1 MLHLRHPDFQGF
13 SGATIRLQYPSRMAT
28 PESFTPS
35 AGLPRPLSCRLHF
48 VIAVTNILP
57 LALYVKE
64 ALQILT
70 SYSMMIWYLST
81 FFVFFERE
89 DTQMK
94 KAFKRIA
101 VLAMAIAVVFAFTAC
116 GDSNVTGT
124 KDDPLIAAMEPT
136 FPPFDTTKGDK
147 DDKDSSNLTGFDVDL
162 VNAIAKD
169 QDLVIEWKN
178 MEFDGLIPALDSG
191 NIDIVASG
199 VTITKARKK
208 KVDFSDSYYDSGL
221 SLAVAK
227 SNSSVNGLD
236 DLTKDMIVGAQIGT
250 SGAKKAEQLKKDGK
264 IKDVKTYNGLDVT
277 FNDLAN
283 GTVDAVIND
292 KPVTENYI
300 EKQPDKIKIVGKT
313 INAES
318 YGIAVKKGNTE
329 LLDKINE
336 GLKNVK
342 EDGTYDKLYKKWK
355 LGSE

>member
-1 MLHLRHPDFQGF
+1 
-13 SGATIRLQYPSRMAT
+13 
-28 PESFTPS
+28 
-35 AGLPRPLSCRLHF
+35 
-48 VIAVTNILP
+48 
-57 LALYVKE
+57 
-64 ALQILT
+64 
-70 SYSMMIWYLST
+70 
-81 FFVFFERE
+81 
-89 DTQMK
+89 MK